1 MGAPSAMPIF
11 RRKTTT
17 PTVEHPAASGLRCQA
32 RGCSSTDA
40 VVCTYRDRRG
50 RGCNAA
56 FCTDHAVV
64 VDDGNYCRRHGG
76 TMRALGAK
84 GRARA
89 GLPDVDN
96 RGPSLVQHVANTLE
110 PHIAQAL
117 AAVARPHEQVIADR
131 EVSKAFDPDR
141 SSRWER
147 AWRLVDGTGVV
158 IKVAVIVAESRPTVV
173 AVRVGSHIVFEEV
186 PPWIASRQNQEQASE
201 EQEEAARREFYR
213 DLQVRIA
220 QGVDRVRQTADHP
233 VWVQ

>member
-1 MGAPSAMPIF
+1 MPIF
-11 RRKTTT
+11 RRKTT
-17 PTVEHPAASGLRCQA
+17 PTVEPPYASGLRCQA
-32 RGCSSTDA
+32 RGCSRYDA
-40 VVCTYRDRRG
+40 VACTYRDRRG
-50 RGCNAA
+50 RGCTAA
-56 FCTDHAVV
+56 FCADHSVV

-76 TMRALGAK
+76 TMRALGARGKVK
-84 GRARA
+84 G

-110 PHIAQAL
+110 PHIATAL
-117 AAVARPHEQVIADR
+117 DAVARPHEQVIAER
-131 EVSKAFDPDR
+131 EVNKAFDPDR

-158 IKVAVIVAESRPTVV
+158 IKVAVFVEESRPDVV

-186 PPWIASRQNQEQASE
+186 PPWIASRQNPEPASE

-213 DLQVRIA
+213 QLQVTIA

-233 VWVQ
+233 AWAQ

>member
-17 PTVEHPAASGLRCQA
+17 PTVEQVPASGLRCQA
-32 RGCSSTDA
+32 RGCSSTEA
-40 VVCTYRDRRG
+40 VACIYRDRRG
-50 RGCNAA
+50 RGCTAA
-56 FCTDHAVV
+56 FCADHYVV

-76 TMRALGAK
+76 TMRALGSK
-84 GRARA
+84 GKARQ

-96 RGPSLVQHVANTLE
+96 RGPSLVQYVANTLE

-117 AAVARPHEQVIADR
+117 SAVARPHEQVIADR
-131 EVSKAFDPDR
+131 EVNKAFDPDR

-158 IKVAVIVAESRPTVV
+158 IKVAVFVAESRPTVV
-173 AVRVGSHIVFEEV
+173 AVRVGSTIVFEEV
-186 PPWIASRQNQEQASE
+186 PPWIASRQNPEQASE

-233 VWVQ
+233 AWVQ

>member
-1 MGAPSAMPIF
+1 MPIF
-11 RRKTTT
+11 RRRTTT
-17 PTVEHPAASGLRCQA
+17 QTVDQPPDSGLRCQA

-40 VVCTYRDRRG
+40 VACTYRDRRG
-50 RGCNAA
+50 RGCTAA
-56 FCTDHAVV
+56 FCADHSVV

-76 TMRALGAK
+76 TMRALGSK
-84 GRARA
+84 GKARQ

-117 AAVARPHEQVIADR
+117 SAVARPHEQVIADR
-131 EVSKAFDPDR
+131 EVNKAFDPDR

-158 IKVAVIVAESRPTVV
+158 IKVAVFVAESRPTVV
-173 AVRVGSHIVFEEV
+173 AVRVGSTIVFEEV
-186 PPWIASRQNQEQASE
+186 PPWIASRQNPEQASE

-233 VWVQ
+233 AWVQ

>member
-1 MGAPSAMPIF
+1 MPIF
-11 RRKTTT
+11 RRKTT
-17 PTVEHPAASGLRCQA
+17 PTLEQPASSGLRCQA

-40 VVCTYRDRRG
+40 VACTYRDRRG
-50 RGCNAA
+50 RACTAA
-56 FCTDHAVV
+56 FCADHAVV

-76 TMRALGAK
+76 TMRALGARGK
-84 GRARA
+84 ARA

-110 PHIAQAL
+110 PHIAHAL
-117 AAVARPHEQVIADR
+117 AAVARPHEQVIAER
-131 EVSKAFDPDR
+131 EVNKAFDPDR
-141 SSRWER
+141 SARWER

-158 IKVAVIVAESRPTVV
+158 IKVAVFVAESRPTVV

-186 PPWIASRQNQEQASE
+186 PPWIASRQNHEQASE

-220 QGVDRVRQTADHP
+220 QGVDRVRQNADHP
-233 VWVQ
+233 AWVQ

>member
-1 MGAPSAMPIF
+1 MPIF
-11 RRKTTT
+11 RRKTT
-17 PTVEHPAASGLRCQA
+17 PTVEHQPQAASGLRCQA

-40 VVCTYRDRRG
+40 LVCTYRDRRG

-56 FCTDHAVV
+56 FCADHSVV

-76 TMRALGAK
+76 TMRALGSK
-84 GRARA
+84 GKARA

-117 AAVARPHEQVIADR
+117 AAVARPHEQVIAER
-131 EVSKAFDPDR
+131 EVNKAFDPDR

-158 IKVAVIVAESRPTVV
+158 IKVAVFVAESRPTVV
-173 AVRVGSHIVFEEV
+173 AVRVGSNIVFEEV
-186 PPWIASRQNQEQASE
+186 PPWIASRENREPASE

-213 DLQVRIA
+213 HLQVTIA